1 MPTMAYCLLPDNAQ
15 TRLRGAARSERIPF
29 PNNNMNDRPAQQW
42 QGPAFPSEAGHT
54 PDGSEEQETRPEPP
68 HTSGDD
74 RPILPAAPVP
84 SAPPSAWA
92 LRILAT
98 IALLYCLQWAA
109 DFFIP
114 LLFGILLSYTL
125 NPIVSWIERARL
137 PRVVGAGLV
146 TLALIGST
154 ALLANTL
161 YREARVIVDELPLAT
176 WKIRSALARLDDGQA
191 GMYEKLQAAAES
203 LKHALPTATQPGGD
217 EESIPTAPAP
227 PAKPTFD
234 LSEWL
239 LAGSMT
245 AAGLVAQFVVVLF
258 IVFFGLA
265 SGNTFK
271 RKLVKLTGPSLS
283 QKKITVQILDNING
297 SIQKYMFM
305 LLVTNVA
312 LGLASWAAFHVVGL
326 DNPGAWAIA
335 AALLHIIPYF
345 GTLIAA
351 LGTGA
356 AAFLQFESF
365 TMMAVLVGVN
375 LLIASLV
382 GTLMATWMTGRIA
395 KMNPMA
401 VFVALL
407 FGGWLWG
414 IWGMLICVPMVVA
427 VKVVSEHVENLQ
439 PLAELLGE

>member
-1 MPTMAYCLLPDNAQ
+1 MLAHNHHNKRTPFTRCAAPQKTMTP
-15 TRLRGAARSERIPF
+15 RH
-29 PNNNMNDRPAQQW
+29 AQQ
-42 QGPAFPSEAGHT
+42 QGPELPFSP
-54 PDGSEEQETRPEPP
+54 EEEREPP
-68 HTSGDD
+68 LSQEGELEPP
-74 RPILPAAPVP
+74 RPVLASDVLPP
-84 SAPPSAWA
+84 APPSTWA
-92 LRILAT
+92 LRIIA
-98 IALLYCLQWAA
+98 IVALLYCLRWAA
-109 DFFIP
+109 DFLIP

-125 NPIVSWIERARL
+125 SPIVFWMERARL

-146 TLALIGST
+146 TLALVASAAI
-154 ALLANTL
+154 LANTL
-161 YREARVIVDELPLAT
+161 YREARIVVDELPLAT
-176 WKIRSALARLDDGQA
+176 WKIRSALARLDDGEA
-191 GMYEKLQAAAES
+191 SMYEKLHVAAES
-203 LKHALPTATQPGGD
+203 LKQALPAATAPANTDNGD
-217 EESIPTAPAP
+217 SPPENTPTPAPAP
-227 PAKPTFD
+227 PPPSKPAFD

-245 AAGLVAQFVVVLF
+245 AAALAGQLTVVLF
-258 IVFFGLA
+258 IVFFALA

-312 LGLASWAAFHVVGL
+312 LGLASWAAFYAMGL

-345 GTLIAA
+345 GTMIAA

-365 TMMAVLVGVN
+365 TMMAGLIAVN
-375 LLIASLV
+375 LVIASIV
-382 GTLMATWMTGRIA
+382 GTLVATWMTGRIA

-414 IWGMLICVPMVVA
+414 IWGMLLCVPVIVV
-427 VKVVSEHVENLQ
+427 VKVVAEHVENLH